1 MEYEVSNY
9 KWVHGTLV
17 IGDAPREWK
26 KTIAEIEV
34 RIKGD
39 GDKEL
44 CSPITLDS
52 SNIQTDFD
60 VNIEGNQ
67 TVRVEWKII
76 NGGDYEALYL
86 NNFRLSMK

>member
-1 MEYEVSNY
+1 MEYEVNNY

-17 IGDAPREWK
+17 IGDDPREWK

-76 NGGDYEALYL
+76 NGGDYEDLYL